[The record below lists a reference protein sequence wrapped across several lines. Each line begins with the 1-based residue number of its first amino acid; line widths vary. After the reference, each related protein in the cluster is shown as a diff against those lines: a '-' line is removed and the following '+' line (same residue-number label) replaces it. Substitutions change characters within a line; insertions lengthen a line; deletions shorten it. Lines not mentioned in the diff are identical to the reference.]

1 MTGKGTIDVSLRAYG
16 AILLIPLIAER
27 SREKR
32 EIQEPQVRGGVRG
45 GAHRFPRFFRFCL
58 MMNAKSAIMT
68 KWLNVFENQ
77 RRESDWLSWRLTIRR
92 WIIPTRRASSPRRNV
107 SKMQKSAA
115 CGCWSPQT
123 ACRAKAC
130 RRLKRPRR
138 KRTSAWRLPTARWN
152 AFPKGKLLCSDGL

>member
-16 AILLIPLIAER
+16 AILWIPLIAER

-32 EIQEPQVRGGVRG
+32 EIQEPRVRGGVRG

-77 RRESDWLSWRLTIRR
+77 RT
-92 WIIPTRRASSPRRNV
+92 V
-107 SKMQKSAA
+107 
-115 CGCWSPQT
+115 
-123 ACRAKAC
+123 AKKWEILDC
-130 RRLKRPRR
+130 RRKKRYN
-138 KRTSAWRLPTARWN
+138 KAI
-152 AFPKGKLLCSDGL
+152 AFGKEWFG